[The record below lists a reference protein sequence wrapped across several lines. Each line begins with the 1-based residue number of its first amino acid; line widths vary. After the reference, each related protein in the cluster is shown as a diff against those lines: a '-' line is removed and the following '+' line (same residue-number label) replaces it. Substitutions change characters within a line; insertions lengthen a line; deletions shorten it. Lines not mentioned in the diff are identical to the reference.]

1 MISLLSPALGP
12 TLGHAVDIPAMVEDR
27 DGNACLLVLPSD
39 KPSSRAEALGVEKVL
54 ADLLR
59 NPARAM
65 HK

>member
-1 MISLLSPALGP
+1 
-12 TLGHAVDIPAMVEDR
+12 MVEDR